1 MQWASTHIA
10 MISLLGFN
18 LNADVSIW
26 FPGLSSINE
35 LFLYREFTQKYFFPI
50 KLLSLT
56 TSMYYDNLQEL
67 SPTLCLSLFFH
78 MPLETFCLI
87 PDPCLFV
94 EMNSR
99 SPTCLE
105 VYCDFSHSP
114 PLIFLRSNITQL
126 FTSWNMANT
135 ENHLFIKSCKVL
147 IEVIAQKG
155 RGTFCISTAT
165 QSLLTGRGGVCQ
177 RKQNIFDHN

>member
-1 MQWASTHIA
+1 MQMFPSDSQGYPLLMSYFYTEN
-10 MISLLGFN
+10 SLRN
-18 LNADVSIW
+18 I
-26 FPGLSSINE
+26 
-35 LFLYREFTQKYFFPI
+35 FFPI
-50 KLLSLT
+50 KLLPLT
-56 TSMYYDNLQEL
+56 TSMYYDHLQEL

-94 EMNSR
+94 EMDSR

-105 VYCDFSHSP
+105 DYCDFNHRP

-126 FTSWNMANT
+126 FASWNMANR
-135 ENHLFIKSCKVL
+135 ENHLFIKSFKVL

-155 RGTFCISTAT
+155 RGTFHISTAT
-165 QSLLTGRGGVCQ
+165 QSLLTGRGGVCK
-177 RKQNIFDHN
+177 RKQNVFDHN